1 MAELTADGLGVKVPP
16 HHAFDP
22 WPVPASMRIE
32 CTCLE
37 APKVIEHNGY
47 FYLNVAEGGT
57 AGPSTSHSVVSARS
71 PSRRRSVGSI
81 RPNTPIV
88 HTASRE
94 SRWFSV
100 GHGRL
105 VDTPEGRWFMTV
117 HAYENGYRALGR
129 QTLLLPIEWTADGWV
144 SRPRRRNR
152 RVGHPHA
159 RFPALAN
166 YPSRPLDDFHQR
178 RTRPAMGLLARVDQA
193 RFSTG
198 QGVLNLKARGSSL
211 ADSPALTTPVG
222 GHSYTVEV
230 DVEIAPGCST
240 GLLLFYDP
248 STRRILL
255 DGEGIGVRIANGYVP
270 AASRRAQPA
279 PLCASSMT
287 TRKSISTSDSP
298 AKAGKDPRIG

>member
-1 MAELTADGLGVKVPP
+1 MRTSLGPWERHRPGINAIDPAHIAENGRRFLYANGGVMAELTADGLGVKVPP

-37 APKVIEHNGY
+37 AP
-47 FYLNVAEGGT
+47 EGDRAQRLFLLERRRGRT
-57 AGPSTSHSVVSARS
+57 ADPPQPLRGLGAQ
-71 PSRRRSVGSI
+71 PSRRRSVGVFALQ
-81 RPNTPIV
+81 PIV

-117 HAYENGYRALGR
+117 HATRMAIAPWAAKRSCCPSSGPPTAGFAVPAGVTAGR
-129 QTLLLPIEWTADGWV
+129 P
-144 SRPRRRNR
+144 SPC
-152 RVGHPHA
+152 

-166 YPSRPLDDFHQR
+166 YPSPTPRTTHQR
-178 RTRPAMGLLARVDQA
+178 RLGLQWAFWHEFDQA

-211 ADSPALTTPVG
+211 ADIPLSP
-222 GHSYTVEV
+222 
-230 DVEIAPGCST
+230 PGRRP
-240 GLLLFYDP
+240 LLY
-248 STRRILL
+248 RR
-255 DGEGIGVRIANGYVP
+255 
-270 AASRRAQPA
+270 S
-279 PLCASSMT
+279 
-287 TRKSISTSDSP
+287 
-298 AKAGKDPRIG
+298 